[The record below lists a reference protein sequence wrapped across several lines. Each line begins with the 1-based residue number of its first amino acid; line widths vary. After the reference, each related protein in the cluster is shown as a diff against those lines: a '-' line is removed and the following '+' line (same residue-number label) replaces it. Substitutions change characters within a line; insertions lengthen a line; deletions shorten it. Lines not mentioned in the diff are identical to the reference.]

1 MKELETV
8 IASNIIELR
17 TKAGLTQLELAQMLN
32 YSDKSVSKWER
43 AESVPD
49 VLVLKKMADI
59 FGVTV
64 DYILTQHDPTE
75 KPTIMT
81 TVRALPFKIIT
92 SITIVG
98 IWILALLV
106 FIIVWLCGSI
116 VWLVFVY
123 AVPVSLI
130 TLLILH
136 SIWEKGKYNFYIVSL
151 LVLSVIATIY
161 LTFLEK
167 NWWQLFLLAVPAE
180 IEVFLSFYLRKKRK
194 QSQNM

>member
-1 MKELETV
+1 MKEMETI

-17 TKAGLTQLELAQMLN
+17 TKSGFTQLELAQMIN

-49 VLVLKKMADI
+49 VIVLKKMADI

-64 DYILTQHDPTE
+64 DYMLTQHDPTE

-98 IWILALLV
+98 IWILALLI

-116 VWLVFVY
+116 VWLIFVY
-123 AVPVSLI
+123 AVPISLI

-151 LVLSVIATIY
+151 LILSVIATIY
-161 LTFLEK
+161 FTFLDR
-167 NWWQLFLLAVPAE
+167 NWWQLFLLIVPAE

-194 QSQNM
+194 QS

>member
-1 MKELETV
+1 MKEMETI

-17 TKAGLTQLELAQMLN
+17 TKSGFTQLELAQMIN

-49 VLVLKKMADI
+49 VIVLKKMADI

-64 DYILTQHDPTE
+64 DYMLTQHDPTE

-98 IWILALLV
+98 IWILALLI

-116 VWLVFVY
+116 VWLIFVY
-123 AVPVSLI
+123 AVPISLI

-151 LVLSVIATIY
+151 LILSVIATIY
-161 LTFLEK
+161 FTFLER
-167 NWWQLFLLAVPAE
+167 NWWQLFLLIVPAE

-194 QSQNM
+194 QS

>member
-1 MKELETV
+1 
-8 IASNIIELR
+8 
-17 TKAGLTQLELAQMLN
+17 
-32 YSDKSVSKWER
+32 
-43 AESVPD
+43 
-49 VLVLKKMADI
+49 MADI

-64 DYILTQHDPTE
+64 DYMLTQHDPTE

-98 IWILALLV
+98 IWILALLI

-116 VWLVFVY
+116 VWLIFVY
-123 AVPVSLI
+123 AVPISLI

-151 LVLSVIATIY
+151 LILSVIATIY
-161 LTFLEK
+161 FTFLDR
-167 NWWQLFLLAVPAE
+167 NWWQLFLLIVPAE
-180 IEVFLSFYLRKKRK
+180 IEVFLSFYLRKK
-194 QSQNM
+194 

>member
-1 MKELETV
+1 MKEMETI

-17 TKAGLTQLELAQMLN
+17 TKSGFTQLELAQMIN

-49 VLVLKKMADI
+49 VIVLKKMADI

-64 DYILTQHDPTE
+64 DYMLTQHDPTE

-98 IWILALLV
+98 IWILALLI

-116 VWLVFVY
+116 VWLIFVY
-123 AVPVSLI
+123 AVPISLI

-151 LVLSVIATIY
+151 LILSVIATIY
-161 LTFLEK
+161 FTFLDR
-167 NWWQLFLLAVPAE
+167 NWWQLFLLIVPAE
-180 IEVFLSFYLRKKRK
+180 IEVFLSFYLRKK
-194 QSQNM
+194 

>member
-1 MKELETV
+1 MKEMETI

-17 TKAGLTQLELAQMLN
+17 TKSGFTQLELAQMIN

-49 VLVLKKMADI
+49 VIVLKKMADI

-64 DYILTQHDPTE
+64 DYMLTQHDPTE

-98 IWILALLV
+98 IWILALLI

-116 VWLVFVY
+116 VWLIFVY
-123 AVPVSLI
+123 AVPISLI

-151 LVLSVIATIY
+151 LILSVIATIY
-161 LTFLEK
+161 FTFLER
-167 NWWQLFLLAVPAE
+167 NWWQLFLLIVPAE
-180 IEVFLSFYLRKKRK
+180 IEVFISFYLRKKRK
-194 QSQNM
+194 QSHNM

>member
-1 MKELETV
+1 MKEMETI

-17 TKAGLTQLELAQMLN
+17 TKSGFTQLELAQMIN

-49 VLVLKKMADI
+49 VIVLKKMADI

-64 DYILTQHDPTE
+64 DYMLTQHDPTE

-98 IWILALLV
+98 IWILALLI

-116 VWLVFVY
+116 VWLIFVY
-123 AVPVSLI
+123 AVPISLI

-136 SIWEKGKYNFYIVSL
+136 SIWEKEN
-151 LVLSVIATIY
+151 T
-161 LTFLEK
+161 TFISF
-167 NWWQLFLLAVPAE
+167 LF
-180 IEVFLSFYLRKKRK
+180 SY
-194 QSQNM
+194 